1 MINRKFV
8 FQTKQLRAFQLL
20 QTEIA
25 SQLPEEFFERLK
37 TVSLIFFSIGYSPIW
52 QFIKMASCSNNIGNL
67 AHLCDHTDKDIRS
80 EIWSNGSADKELR
93 KLIWTHEDSI

>member
-1 MINRKFV
+1 MQMINRKFV

-37 TVSLIFFSIGYSPIW
+37 LYHLFSFPFVILPSANLLKWHPEVTILGIWLI
-52 QFIKMASCSNNIGNL
+52 
-67 AHLCDHTDKDIRS
+67 LCDHIDKDNRS
-80 EIWSNGSADKELR
+80 EIWSNGSAAGITKVNMN
-93 KLIWTHEDSI
+93 S